1 MYRSLV
7 IFLFAVSLF
16 SSCARRGEPTAGSV
30 PAKNPAADP
39 ASVMVSAPDADAAEP
54 AIMPDGQGNF
64 YVAFVAHY
72 PDKKADLLVRKYGRD
87 LKPAGEP
94 VRVNP
99 AAGMVKAWRG
109 DPPVMTVARDG
120 TLFIG
125 WTAKPESA
133 DDHKATDL
141 MLSASRDGGRSFEAP
156 VPVKKLG
163 ESESYAL
170 VNLVSDTGGQLGVVW
185 LDDGDLKARQA
196 PILHGGT
203 ALGMMM
209 FHKKDE
215 IEPNKTLFFSASVDG
230 GKTFS
235 AATKLAS
242 EVCPCCKTSMTVAP
256 DGRIYVSWRQVLPGG
271 FRHIAVA
278 SSGDKGATFSEGA
291 IVSDDKWQ
299 INACPVSGAAM
310 SVDFGGALSVLWY
323 SAGEAGEAGLYA
335 AESRDGGRTFGP
347 RRLVSPEAVSGMP
360 VLPGN
365 GVSVFAA
372 KENSVIVRS
381 GPVSGTGD
389 GTQVIRDASL
399 PAAVLVEGKPIVAF
413 VRTEGEKRSVL
424 LSALSL

>member
-7 IFLFAVSLF
+7 IFLFSILLF
-16 SSCARRGEPTAGSV
+16 TSCARRAEQTAGTA
-30 PAKNPAADP
+30 PAKDAADT
-39 ASVMVSAPDADAAEP
+39 ASVMVSAPETDAAEP
-54 AIMPDGQGNF
+54 AIVPDGQGNF

-99 AAGMVKAWRG
+99 VAGMVKAWRG
-109 DPPVMTVARDG
+109 DPPVMTVSRDG

-133 DDHKATDL
+133 ADHKATDL

-163 ESESYAL
+163 ESESYGI
-170 VNLVSDTGGQLGVVW
+170 VNLISDTGGQIGVVW
-185 LDDGDLKARQA
+185 LDEGDLKARQT
-196 PILHGGT
+196 PVLPGG
-203 ALGMMM
+203 AAMMM

-215 IEPNKTLFFSASVDG
+215 TEPNKTLLFSASVDG

-235 AATKLAS
+235 AAKKLAS
-242 EVCPCCKTSMTVAP
+242 EVCPCCKTSMTTAP

-278 SSGDKGATFSEGA
+278 SSADKGATFSEGA

-299 INACPVSGAAM
+299 INACPVSGASM
-310 SVDFGGALSVLWY
+310 SVDAGGVLSVLWY

-335 AESRDGGRTFGP
+335 ADSRDGGRTFGP
-347 RRLVSPEAVSGMP
+347 RRLVSAEAVSGMP

-365 GVSVFAA
+365 GFSVFAA

-381 GPVSGTGD
+381 GPVSGTAD
-389 GTQVIRDASL
+389 GRTQVIRDASL
-399 PAAVLVEGKPIVAF
+399 PAAVLAEGKPVVAF

-424 LSALSL
+424 LSALSP